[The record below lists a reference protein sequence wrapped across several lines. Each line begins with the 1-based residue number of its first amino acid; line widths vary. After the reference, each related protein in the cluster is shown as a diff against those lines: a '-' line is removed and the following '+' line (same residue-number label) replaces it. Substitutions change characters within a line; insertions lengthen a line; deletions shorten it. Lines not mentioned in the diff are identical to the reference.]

1 MNQTIGTWGG
11 LDPYYFI
18 ISGISPAQRVVPWP
32 LTVQSKLRK
41 VCQIIKYFQ
50 FIILFLAAQGWK
62 GSTLTLLC
70 TTQALPPKSKTITP
84 CWTLEI
90 LAREQVFAQLGL
102 LSISQPIFVTK
113 NILRTDV
120 NFTNI
125 LRVAFTLID
134 TKSIKKQLSHQYLF
148 TLSRSALVKTVH
160 IMLMKLSP
168 DSYTIRIE
176 YLSYQ
181 FFLEWKWR

>member
-11 LDPYYFI
+11 LGPYYFI

-32 LTVQSKLRK
+32 LIVQSKLRK

-62 GSTLTLLC
+62 GSTLTLLR
-70 TTQALPPKSKTITP
+70 TTQALPPKSKTIMP

-113 NILRTDV
+113 DILITDV

-125 LRVAFTLID
+125 LRAAFTLID
-134 TKSIKKQLSHQYLF
+134 PKSIKNTVKSSLSFYTF
-148 TLSRSALVKTVH
+148 KISTRKSSA
-160 IMLMKLSP
+160 
-168 DSYTIRIE
+168 
-176 YLSYQ
+176 
-181 FFLEWKWR
+181 